1 MGASDRQLETT
12 LALDKDGGIVEGLSG
27 AASKFSNENYG
38 KVVQRLNLEDFF
50 DFEYNDLGLTKGQ
63 EKKKIYTVSWMCMI
77 RYS

>member
-38 KVVQRLNLEDFF
+38 KVVKWLLKFV
-50 DFEYNDLGLTKGQ
+50 L
-63 EKKKIYTVSWMCMI
+63 KICILFKT
-77 RYS
+77 